1 MWFSRGGRIR
11 GGTRNRQRKTPP
23 FGLRFRR
30 AVAAVR
36 NCAQTAAA
44 RLYFVVFC
52 APCPRASH
60 NPPSPHPRPLPRT
73 RRLTHH
79 RQHLQTSSIL
89 GTKVRIT
96 HIYHSHPSSH
106 PRPLPL
112 LLPHD
117 CLVPPNVEETRCAA
131 RKKQEEEK
139 SVPLQ
144 DFVLKRLLV
153 ADCLQQCF
161 LHNIKFDLYSL
172 ETCFPVLLGNF
183 LKETLMQI

>member
-1 MWFSRGGRIR
+1 MGRGTGKGRRRRSGSGSGALWLRCVIAHRQLPLASTLLFSA
-11 GGTRNRQRKTPP
+11 
-23 FGLRFRR
+23 LR
-30 AVAAVR
+30 VR
-36 NCAQTAAA
+36 VHLIT
-44 RLYFVVFC
+44 
-52 APCPRASH
+52 
-60 NPPSPHPRPLPRT
+60 PPSPHPRPLPRT